1 MQVRPSKRLV
11 NSVKIMK
18 GLEGASIKRSVD
30 SGTEEQRRAV
40 QEIIASVQKD
50 GDKAVRGFTE
60 KFDGVSLEDYKVS
73 ESEIEEAF
81 SSLDSEM
88 ISIIEEAADNIRE
101 FHREQKRSSWF
112 TTDENG
118 TMLGQKLTPLDSVG
132 VYVPGGTAA
141 YPSSVLM
148 NVLPAKVA
156 GVERITMVSPPGR
169 DGRLSPGVLV
179 AARIAGVKEIF
190 KVGGAQAVAALAY
203 GTESIAPVDKIT
215 GPGNIFVALAKREV
229 FGDVDIDMIAG
240 PSEIVILADE
250 HQRADEIAADLL
262 SQAEHDVLASAVL
275 VTNSSTLAEEVSSQ
289 VERQLSTLPR
299 EEIARESITNFGAIY
314 VTGDIEEGIALV
326 NELAAEHL
334 EILTEKPFETMA
346 KIRHAGAIFLGRY
359 SSEPVGDYFAG
370 PNHVLPTNGTARFSS
385 PLNVDE
391 FMKKTS
397 VISYSEI
404 ALQQNYDKIAK
415 LARLEGLEA
424 HARAVEI
431 RFNKEK

>member
-1 MQVRPSKRLV
+1 M
-11 NSVKIMK
+11 KIIRDIS
-18 GLEGASIKRSVD
+18 GASIKRSVD

-40 QEIIASVQKD
+40 QGIIASVKQD
-50 GDKAVRGFTE
+50 GDSAVREYTE
-60 KFDGVSLEDYKVS
+60 RFDGVHLDNYKVS
-73 ESEIEEAF
+73 EREIEEAF
-81 SSLDSEM
+81 SALDPEM
-88 ISIIEEAADNIRE
+88 VSIIEEAADNIHA
-101 FHREQKRSSWF
+101 FHEQQKRSSWF
-112 TTDENG
+112 TTDEDG

-156 GVERITMVSPPGR
+156 GVKRITMVSPPGK
-169 DGRLSPGVLV
+169 DGTLSPGVLV
-179 AARIAGVKEIF
+179 AAKVAGVEEIF
-190 KVGGAQAVAALAY
+190 KVGGAQGVAALAY
-203 GTESIAPVDKIT
+203 GTESISPVDKIT
-215 GPGNIFVALAKREV
+215 GPGNIYVALAKREV

-240 PSEIVILADE
+240 PSEIVILADGN
-250 HQRADEIAADLL
+250 QRADEIAADLL
-262 SQAEHDVLASAVL
+262 SQAEHDALASAVL
-275 VTNSSTLAEEVSSQ
+275 VTNSSVLAEEVSRE
-289 VERQLSTLPR
+289 VERQLATLPR
-299 EEIARESITNFGAIY
+299 EEIARQSILDYGAIY
-314 VTGDIEEGIALV
+314 VTRDLEEGIDLV

-334 EILTEKPFETMA
+334 EILTDKPFETMA

-397 VISYSEI
+397 VISYSET
-404 ALQQNYDKIAK
+404 ALKKNHEKIAK

-431 RFNKEK
+431 RFDKEK

>member
-1 MQVRPSKRLV
+1 M
-11 NSVKIMK
+11 KIIRDIS
-18 GLEGASIKRSVD
+18 GASIKRSVD

-40 QEIIASVQKD
+40 QGIIASVKQD
-50 GDKAVRGFTE
+50 GDSAVREYTE
-60 KFDGVSLEDYKVS
+60 RFDGVHLDNYKVS
-73 ESEIEEAF
+73 EREIEEAF
-81 SSLDSEM
+81 SALDPEM
-88 ISIIEEAADNIRE
+88 VSIIEEAADNIRA
-101 FHREQKRSSWF
+101 FHEQQKRSSWF
-112 TTDENG
+112 TTDEEG

-156 GVERITMVSPPGR
+156 GVKRITMVSPPGK
-169 DGRLSPGVLV
+169 DGTLSPGVLV
-179 AARIAGVKEIF
+179 AAKVAGVEEIF

-203 GTESIAPVDKIT
+203 GTESILPVDKIT
-215 GPGNIFVALAKREV
+215 GPGNIYVALAKREV

-240 PSEIVILADE
+240 PSEIVILADGN
-250 HQRADEIAADLL
+250 QQANEIAADLL
-262 SQAEHDVLASAVL
+262 SQAEHDALASAVL
-275 VTNSSTLAEEVSSQ
+275 VTNSSALAEEVSRE
-289 VERQLSTLPR
+289 VEHQLATLPR
-299 EEIARESITNFGAIY
+299 EEIARQSILDYGAIY
-314 VTGDIEEGIALV
+314 VTRDLEEGIDLV

-334 EILTEKPFETMA
+334 EILTDKPFETMA
-346 KIRHAGAIFLGRY
+346 RIRHAGAIFLGRY

-397 VISYSEI
+397 VISYSET
-404 ALQQNYDKIAK
+404 ALKKNHEKIAK

-431 RFNKEK
+431 RFDKEK

>member
-1 MQVRPSKRLV
+1 M
-11 NSVKIMK
+11 KIVDNIK
-18 GLEGASIKRSVD
+18 GASIKRSVD

-40 QEIIASVQKD
+40 QAIIAEVKEA
-50 GDKAVRGFTE
+50 GDDALFRLTG
-60 KFDGVSLEDYKVS
+60 KFDGVGLESLAVS
-73 ESEIEEAF
+73 NEEIEDAF
-81 SSLDSEM
+81 SSLDPEL
-88 ISIIEEAADNIRE
+88 ITIIEEAACNIRY
-101 FHREQKRSSWF
+101 FHEKQKRPSWF
-112 TTDENG
+112 ETKADG
-118 TMLGQKLTPLDSVG
+118 TMLGQKMTPLDSVG

-156 GVERITMVSPPGR
+156 GVERIVMVSPPGK
-169 DGRLSPGVLV
+169 DGKIPAGVLV
-179 AARIAGVKEIF
+179 AADIAGVKEIY
-190 KVGGAQAVAALAY
+190 KVGGAQGVAALAY
-203 GTESIAPVDKIT
+203 GTESIASVDKIT
-215 GPGNIFVALAKREV
+215 GPGNIYVALAKREV

-250 HQRADEIAADLL
+250 HQHADEIAADLL

-275 VTNSSTLAEEVSSQ
+275 VTDSRELAEKVSREV
-289 VERQLSTLPR
+289 EEQLSSLPR
-299 EEIARESITNFGAIY
+299 EAIARRSIEEYGTIY
-314 VTGDIEEGIALV
+314 VVDSMEEGVEVV
-326 NELAAEHL
+326 NHLAPEHL
-334 EILTEKPFETMA
+334 EILTAKPFETMA
-346 KIRHAGAIFLGRY
+346 TIRHAGAVFLGRF

-397 VISYSEI
+397 IISYSEA
-404 ALQQNYDKIAK
+404 ALKEHGDKIAK

-431 RFNKEK
+431 RFKGEK